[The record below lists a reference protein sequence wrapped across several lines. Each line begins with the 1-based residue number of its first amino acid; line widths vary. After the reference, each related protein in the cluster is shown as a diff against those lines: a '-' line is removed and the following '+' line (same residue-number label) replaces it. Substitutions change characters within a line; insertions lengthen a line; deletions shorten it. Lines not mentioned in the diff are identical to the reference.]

1 MQNGTFIRNAAAAA
15 QVRTVPVS
23 TKRMALSELRVQP
36 AKTEQ
41 VRSVEA
47 SLRLD
52 AVASA
57 GFRISRAKAADLIK
71 AGDVRYMRHLAACLC
86 VAKRLNVLWKS
97 LAMHSYMIALG

>member
-1 MQNGTFIRNAAAAA
+1 MP
-15 QVRTVPVS
+15 VRS
-23 TKRMALSELRVQP
+23 QRMELADLSVRP
-36 AKTEQ
+36 SKTET

-71 AGDVRYMRHLAACLC
+71 AGDVRCAPH
-86 VAKRLNVLWKS
+86 
-97 LAMHSYMIALG
+97 AMPCHSGLVKNRVDA

>member
-1 MQNGTFIRNAAAAA
+1 MAL
-15 QVRTVPVS
+15 QVRSVPVS
-23 TKRMALSELRVQP
+23 TKRMALTELNVRP

-57 GFRISRAKAADLIK
+57 GFRISRAKVADLIK
-71 AGDVRYMRHLAACLC
+71 AGDVRWGCC
-86 VAKRLNVLWKS
+86 S
-97 LAMHSYMIALG
+97 STALGYALWELPPLRTHCLYCIAAI